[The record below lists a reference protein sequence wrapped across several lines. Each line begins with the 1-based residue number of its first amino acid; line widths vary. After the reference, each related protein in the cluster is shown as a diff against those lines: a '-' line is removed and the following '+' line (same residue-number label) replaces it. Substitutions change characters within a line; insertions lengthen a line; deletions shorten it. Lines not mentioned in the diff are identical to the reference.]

1 MSRNRRSG
9 EVPSLVTTAIG
20 TLVAT
25 ICAVFGIGAH
35 GLATGMDLARLDA
48 GQALLAMGVSAAIGA
63 TVAELA
69 RRWSPLL
76 LAGGALLAGPVL
88 IHLVLSIGHGHHGG
102 AMRTPV
108 GITEHAS
115 VGAAHVQSL
124 LTPTMLSA
132 HLAAIALTV
141 VLVALLIAV
150 LDWGAAR
157 MPPLPTRAPAI
168 GIRVLGG
175 HRTDQDPDGRY
186 LLSAGGTRATE
197 TRKHSDPA
205 LQQGESLHRW
215 VQRSRSTLH

>member
-1 MSRNRRSG
+1 MSRDRRSG

-25 ICAVFGIGAH
+25 ICVVFGIGAH
-35 GLATGMDLARLDA
+35 GLAAGMDLARLDT
-48 GQALLAMGVSAAIGA
+48 GQGLLAMGVSAAIGA

-69 RRWSPLL
+69 RWWSPLF
-76 LAGGALLAGPVL
+76 LAGSGLFAGQVL

-102 AMRTPV
+102 TMRTPV

-141 VLVALLIAV
+141 VLVTLLIAV

-157 MPPLPTRAPAI
+157 LLPLPTRTPAI
-168 GIRVLGG
+168 GVRIPGG
-175 HRTDQDPDGRY
+175 HRTDQAPDGRY
-186 LLSAGGTRATE
+186 LLSAGGTRA
-197 TRKHSDPA
+197 PPVA
-205 LQQGESLHRW
+205 
-215 VQRSRSTLH
+215 V